1 MSEDGA
7 VRFAEKL
14 LTLLDDGLFTATYKY
29 AVLLGL
35 LDLSLENVGR
45 RGEPPEVVTTY
56 QLADKV
62 IELYW
67 PHAVPFGTGE
77 TAEVLLQNAGRQRA
91 QAEIVRA
98 IQNFRIRT
106 AAQHAIGSLV
116 QLRQLAAAD
125 FERLRARVEW
135 KLIQMPLPRV
145 QILGNVRDDFLY
157 TIAWDANVLRSDVQA
172 YQRGEP
178 SAFDN
183 RIQFRPGVGAYLIQF
198 NSFLR
203 PLIHRQW
210 AGMVARLNQMEE
222 ARLERFLFGS
232 TRNRLDAV
240 RPGLL
245 ELQRG
250 DCFYCRTRLRGR
262 SEVDHFVPWSRYPE
276 DGLANLV
283 VAHDRCNQ
291 AKRDFLP
298 ATEHVVRWADRLA
311 NGELFVLQDQLQWQA
326 AAGEMRGVARG
337 IYLRLPSDAVLWVAG
352 REFDRPDSGRLR
364 EVLT

>member
-1 MSEDGA
+1 MSEEGA
-7 VRFAEKL
+7 IRFAEKL
-14 LTLLDDGLFTATYKY
+14 LALLDEGQFVATYKY

-45 RGEPPEVVTTY
+45 RGEPPEILTTH

-62 IELYW
+62 IEIYW
-67 PHAVPFGTGE
+67 SHAMPFGTGE
-77 TAEVLLQNAGRQRA
+77 TAGVLLQNAGRTGA

-98 IQNFRIRT
+98 IQDFRLRT
-106 AAQHAIGSLV
+106 AARHATGSLV

-145 QILGNVRDDFLY
+145 QVIGNVRDEFLY
-157 TIAWDANVLRSDVQA
+157 TIGWDPAVRRSEVRA
-172 YQRGEP
+172 YQQGRA
-178 SAFDN
+178 STFDN
-183 RIQFRPGVGAYLIQF
+183 RIQLRPGAGGYLIQF

-210 AGMVARLNQMEE
+210 AAMVARLNRLEE

-250 DCFYCRTRLRGR
+250 NCFYCRARLRGR
-262 SEVDHFVPWSRYPE
+262 SDVDHFVPWSRYPE

-283 VAHDRCNQ
+283 LAHDRCNQ

-311 NGELFVLQDQLQWQA
+311 DGGLVVLQDQLRWQA
-326 AAGEMRGVARG
+326 AVEEMRGIARG
-337 IYLRLPSDAVLWVAG
+337 IYLRLPADAVLWVAG
-352 REFDRPDSGRLR
+352 REFDRPDPGKLR
-364 EVLT
+364 AVLT